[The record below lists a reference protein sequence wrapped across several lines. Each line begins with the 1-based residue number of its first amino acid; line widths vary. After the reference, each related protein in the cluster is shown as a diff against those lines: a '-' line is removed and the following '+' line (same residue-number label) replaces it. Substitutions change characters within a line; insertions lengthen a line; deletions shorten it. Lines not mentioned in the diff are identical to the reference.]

1 MTRETY
7 DTERKVERIELAL
20 FGNGVEGIVDRIVR
34 MEDKI
39 DTLSQDLHTLTSE
52 RQTLLYGLKYLVG
65 LTLSVLTLL
74 IAYKALVN

>member
-52 RQTLLYGLKYLVG
+52 RQTILYGLKYLVG